1 MYNKYLLIPI
11 ANLIYKF
18 STFQYIISQFYGQN
32 IGISYRQYYKMCIGN
47 KNFTF
52 FMGIL
57 VDTANIPIADTIISA
72 TLLSF
77 SLAL

>member
-52 FMGIL
+52 FMGIFGRYSQYT
-57 VDTANIPIADTIISA
+57 DSRYDYQCNTT
-72 TLLSF
+72 
-77 SLAL
+77 